1 MVAPI
6 LTYEGYSGL
15 MGACVASIAI
25 GANGSRV
32 RLFQNNFTPNRLT
45 LWSDFVEA
53 TFPGYVPI
61 SVPAAIDQGI
71 TSVLMMDVW
80 DFAKVTFSLSA
91 LPSQVVYG
99 YWIDFVNP
107 LTHLR
112 QSLWCKRFDS
122 PFLFNAIGVS
132 LPLTLTPGFRQG

>member
-1 MVAPI
+1 MAHPL

-15 MGACVASIAI
+15 MGACVAAIAA

-32 RLFQNNFTPNRLT
+32 RLWQNDYTPTRLT
-45 LWSDFVEA
+45 LWYDFVEA
-53 TFPGYVPI
+53 TFAGYAPI
-61 SVPAAIDQGI
+61 PVSAAIDKGV
-71 TSVLMMDVW
+71 TALMIDVW
-80 DFAKVTFSLSA
+80 EFAKVKFVMTA
-91 LPSQVVYG
+91 LPPQVVYG

-107 LTHLR
+107 LTSIR
-112 QSLWCKRFDS
+112 QSLWCKRFDA